1 MNPSPTQRVVWI
13 TGAGS
18 GIGFALAERFAAGG
32 DTVIVSARSKEKL
45 EVLQKNILT
54 SKGACDLLPCDV
66 QNEQSTLAAAEKI
79 LKKYNMVEVLINNAG
94 VTYFKDFLS
103 TSIQEFDHVINTN
116 LRGLFLTAKAVV
128 PTMVQHHAGK
138 VINILSF
145 VTKTT
150 YTKSSVYSASKAGA
164 EALMNGLRAEVRG
177 EGVHIVNVYPGATLT
192 PIWHP
197 KHQEKFH
204 DQMLKPEDI
213 AEMVFQVSI
222 QPTSMMVEELVL
234 RPQVGDF
241 QV

>member
-1 MNPSPTQRVVWI
+1 
-13 TGAGS
+13 
-18 GIGFALAERFAAGG
+18 
-32 DTVIVSARSKEKL
+32 
-45 EVLQKNILT
+45 
-54 SKGACDLLPCDV
+54 
-66 QNEQSTLAAAEKI
+66 
-79 LKKYNMVEVLINNAG
+79 
-94 VTYFKDFLS
+94 
-103 TSIQEFDHVINTN
+103 
-116 LRGLFLTAKAVV
+116 
-128 PTMVQHHAGK
+128 
-138 VINILSF
+138 
-145 VTKTT
+145 
-150 YTKSSVYSASKAGA
+150 
-164 EALMNGLRAEVRG
+164 MNGLRAEVRG